1 MDILTYTSSNS
12 NICRENW
19 EDSSFS
25 EEVIAL
31 IPASGEDFLSE
42 DNKIKDEFKDLSEM
56 MSTMNS
62 IDEDQNQKSILNN
75 LRSSNNSSSSKG
87 SKKINLTG
95 RLLVSSISYFSAPA
109 KVERISCLF
118 K

>member
-1 MDILTYTSSNS
+1 MDTLTYTSLNR

-19 EDSSFS
+19 GDSSFS
-25 EEVIAL
+25 EEVLEI
-31 IPASGEDFLSE
+31 IPKLSQDFSSE
-42 DNKIKDEFKDLSEM
+42 DNKMKVDFNDLSEM

-62 IDEDQNQKSILNN
+62 IDDDQNAKSILNS
-75 LRSSNNSSSSKG
+75 LRSSNNSNSSKG
-87 SKKINLTG
+87 SKRINMTG
-95 RLLVSSISYFSAPA
+95 RVLVGSISYFPA

>member
-1 MDILTYTSSNS
+1 MDTLTYTSPNS

-19 EDSSFS
+19 GDSSFS

-31 IPASGEDFLSE
+31 MPSLSEDFSSE
-42 DNKIKDEFKDLSEM
+42 DNKMKDDFKDLSEM

-62 IDEDQNQKSILNN
+62 IDEDQNQKTILNN

-87 SKKINLTG
+87 SKRINMTG
-95 RLLVSSISYFSAPA
+95 RVLVGSISYFPA